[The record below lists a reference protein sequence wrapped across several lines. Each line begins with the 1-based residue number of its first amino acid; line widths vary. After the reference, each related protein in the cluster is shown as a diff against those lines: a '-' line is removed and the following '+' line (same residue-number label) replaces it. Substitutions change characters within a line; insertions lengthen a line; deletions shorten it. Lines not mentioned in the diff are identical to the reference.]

1 VSRCCATDQVQPGGP
16 RVTGEPVGSKKRRE
30 LAQLD
35 PVALGNLAATGWRSK
50 VADAVANPVSRAAP
64 MEPDQVRAAVGAA
77 FFLLS
82 LYYVIQTSRR
92 AARQIRG

>member
-1 VSRCCATDQVQPGGP
+1 MAD
-16 RVTGEPVGSKKRRE
+16 
-30 LAQLD
+30 LD
-35 PVALGNLAATGWRSK
+35 PVVLGNLAATGWRSR

-64 MEPDQVRAAVGAA
+64 VEPDHVRAAVGAI

-92 AARQIRG
+92 AAQQIRG